1 MAAHAAKKRRP
12 EEEEAEEEVHLAFRG
27 AANALSQVYAHA
39 VAHQKASFV
48 AGERRAMV
56 RSLPSDCSFLVSPPI
71 GSLRRAEAA
80 IASCSWRS
88 GWCLITR
95 RVEDY
100 ASVFPGLM
108 VL

>member
-12 EEEEAEEEVHLAFRG
+12 EEEEVHLAFRG

-56 RSLPSDCSFLVSPPI
+56 RSLPSRFPSDRQPASCGSCDRELFLAVGLVS
-71 GSLRRAEAA
+71 
-80 IASCSWRS
+80 
-88 GWCLITR
+88 
-95 RVEDY
+95 DY
-100 ASVFPGLM
+100 AEGRGLEGDEI
-108 VL
+108 LLRFFRG

>member
-56 RSLPSDCSFLVSPPI
+56 RSLPSDCSFLGAFPVSPPI
-71 GSLRRAEAA
+71 GGPRRAEAA
-80 IASCSWRS
+80 ILA
-88 GWCLITR
+88 
-95 RVEDY
+95 RVLGGR
-100 ASVFPGLM
+100 AGV
-108 VL
+108 